1 MVHAKTG
8 NVWGEA
14 MGGEGLWE
22 ALGLRQGW
30 DVTLAVPKVLLAF
43 KFYFSKHSS
52 KSSGD
57 LPSPRIRRGEK
68 FK

>member
-1 MVHAKTG
+1 MGSIRV
-8 NVWGEA
+8 EA
-14 MGGEGLWE
+14 GLGCD
-22 ALGLRQGW
+22 LGS
-30 DVTLAVPKVLLAF
+30 PKSAPAF

-52 KSSGD
+52 QSSGD